1 MKTSDGQVNS
11 IVINQAANSLYAL
24 IADGAEK
31 RFTKNLGRHTW
42 KKLIGN
48 QASLQRNCNREGFNL
63 KSPNYHSEARIGI
76 ISNQENDCASPDSR
90 IGFGT
95 GGYPNGHNT
104 CGNVASAIH
113 HPDNGGKDIRA
124 MGYILV
130 QWVSNNLVPVQLN
143 KRIAQN
149 NHFYLLSQVSIFHGR
164 RAASSIRPSYQPHH
178 CSSAWSR

>member
-130 QWVSNNLVPVQLN
+130 QWVSNNLVPV
-143 KRIAQN
+143 
-149 NHFYLLSQVSIFHGR
+149 
-164 RAASSIRPSYQPHH
+164 H
-178 CSSAWSR
+178 CR